1 MPCEDD
7 LKHASSLDDPGSASQ
22 EKIEDER
29 KDEVD
34 VLPEESRRAA
44 ERKLVRKLDC
54 RLMPTVVVIYLLNY
68 LDRVAVTSARL
79 QGLERDLKLSDVQYD
94 AVVAVL
100 FASYCPAQI
109 PSNIIISYISRPSL
123 YIGACVVAWGLTSAL
138 SGATH
143 NFIGLLLCRIFIGLP
158 EAAFYPGCSYLL
170 SRWYTKKELAFRSAI
185 FYEGQ
190 MISNAFGS
198 LAAAGILGNMEG
210 ALGIAAWRWLFY
222 IEGAITMFFGFQVMW
237 LLPDWPDNTRWL
249 SKAELRLAQ
258 VRLAEDAG
266 EADKDADVSILE
278 GFKLAIRDPKV
289 PLFMLMQFAELIGL
303 GFVNFFPTLVGTLG
317 FSTTTTLLL
326 CAPPW
331 IVAGFL
337 SVGNAWIA
345 DKRGDRFWSL
355 AIWWWIC
362 TIGYIIGLSTMSTGG
377 RYFYLFCLCSGYV
390 GFALT
395 LAWVS
400 NAVPRPPAKRSA
412 AIGLVNGFGNTALI
426 VSSFMWKA
434 DWGPQYQ
441 PSMIISIAAMAF
453 AFVLACIIRYML
465 VQENKK
471 MDRDELEIIEGPER
485 ERIEEAARL
494 EGISFDEAV
503 RRRKGF
509 RYLT

>member
-1 MPCEDD
+1 MPSEDD
-7 LKHASSLDDPGSASQ
+7 SKHASSLDEPGSASQ

-34 VLPEESRRAA
+34 VLPEETRRAA

-79 QGLERDLKLSDVQYD
+79 QGLERDLQLSDVQYD

-210 ALGIAAWRWLFY
+210 ALGIAAWRW
-222 IEGAITMFFGFQVMW
+222 
-237 LLPDWPDNTRWL
+237 
-249 SKAELRLAQ
+249 
-258 VRLAEDAG
+258 
-266 EADKDADVSILE
+266 
-278 GFKLAIRDPKV
+278 
-289 PLFMLMQFAELIGL
+289 
-303 GFVNFFPTLVGTLG
+303 
-317 FSTTTTLLL
+317 
-326 CAPPW
+326 
-331 IVAGFL
+331 
-337 SVGNAWIA
+337 
-345 DKRGDRFWSL
+345 
-355 AIWWWIC
+355 
-362 TIGYIIGLSTMSTGG
+362 
-377 RYFYLFCLCSGYV
+377 
-390 GFALT
+390 
-395 LAWVS
+395 
-400 NAVPRPPAKRSA
+400 
-412 AIGLVNGFGNTALI
+412 
-426 VSSFMWKA
+426 
-434 DWGPQYQ
+434 
-441 PSMIISIAAMAF
+441 
-453 AFVLACIIRYML
+453 
-465 VQENKK
+465 
-471 MDRDELEIIEGPER
+471 
-485 ERIEEAARL
+485 
-494 EGISFDEAV
+494 
-503 RRRKGF
+503 
-509 RYLT
+509 